1 MPFVAIQEYF
11 FYICINYES
20 GMSVKRLISAFAAFC
35 LLAGCEAVLSAE
47 SFQFSF
53 PIGQFAV
60 DTSYSY
66 NIRAYARARE
76 ALESPVSGIITVT
89 SYSSPDG
96 KYSRNKQLAHLRAD
110 SVVDFL
116 SANTNINA
124 SNILVKYVDEDWEG
138 VKAYLKRSNKDWKQ
152 EALDILNAK
161 SGDKKAL
168 LQDLWV
174 GEAWDDLMKY
184 CFPFLRRVTLE
195 FTTSASEAV
204 LRNSIGPEVVF
215 SQGSSKVP
223 ASFYNELKHLA
234 SAGNS
239 TLYIYIKASP
249 EGTVDGNEA
258 LSKKRAARIEALLR
272 QFGYSG
278 EVSVQYRGE
287 DWAGLLQVVKCAVDM
302 PDQDSVINILQN
314 QSLDRESRKKALQA
328 LSYGRTWLRLMDTE
342 MSGLR
347 KAIISTNVILD

>member
-20 GMSVKRLISAFAAFC
+20 EMSVKRLISAFAAFC
-35 LLAGCEAVLSAE
+35 LLAGCEDVLSAE

-53 PIGQFAV
+53 PIGKFAV

-76 ALESPVSGIITVT
+76 AFELPVTGSITLT
-89 SYSSPDG
+89 SFSSPDG
-96 KYSRNKQLAHLRAD
+96 KYSRNRQLAHLRAD
-110 SVVDFL
+110 SVIDFL
-116 SANTNINA
+116 SINTNINP
-124 SNILVKYVDEDWEG
+124 SSIQVKYVDEDWEG
-138 VKAYLKRSNKDWKQ
+138 VKAYLKRSNKEWKQ
-152 EALDILNAK
+152 EALDILNA
-161 SGDKKAL
+161 SGGDKKAL

-174 GEAWDDLMKY
+174 GEAWDDLMKH
-184 CFPFLRRVTLE
+184 CFPSLRRVSLE
-195 FTTSASEAV
+195 FTTSASEP
-204 LRNSIGPEVVF
+204 LSQQPICPEVIF
-215 SQGSSKVP
+215 SQGVTKVP
-223 ASFYNELKHLA
+223 NTAYKQLKELA
-234 SAGNS
+234 SAGHPI
-239 TLYIYIKASP
+239 LYIYIKASP
-249 EGTVDGNEA
+249 EGTESGNEA
-258 LSKKRAARIEALLR
+258 LSNRRASRIESILR

-278 EVSVQYRGE
+278 VVNYQYRGE
-287 DWAGLLQVVKCAVDM
+287 DWNGLLDAVKCAVDM
-302 PDQDSVINILQN
+302 PDQDSVIDILQD

>member
-1 MPFVAIQEYF
+1 
-11 FYICINYES
+11 
-20 GMSVKRLISAFAAFC
+20 MSVKRIISVIAAFC
-35 LLAGCEAVLSAE
+35 FLAGCEFILSAE
-47 SFQFSF
+47 SFRFSF
-53 PIGQFAV
+53 PVGKYSV
-60 DTSYSY
+60 DTTYSS
-66 NIRAYARARE
+66 NIRVYARARE

-124 SNILVKYVDEDWEG
+124 SNMLVKYVDEDWEG
-138 VKAYLKRSNKDWKQ
+138 VKAYLKRSNKEWKQ

-184 CFPFLRRVTLE
+184 CFPSLRRVTLE

-234 SAGNS
+234 SAVNS

-249 EGTVDGNEA
+249 EGTVAGNEV

-287 DWAGLLQVVKCAVDM
+287 DWAGLLQAVKCAVDM
-302 PDQDSVINILQN
+302 PDQDSVIDILQD

-328 LSYGRTWLRLMDTE
+328 LSYGKTWLRLMDTE

-347 KAIISTNVILD
+347 KATVSPYIILD